1 MSYRPEFQSELQPEP
16 DPEYRFS
23 YLDSHYIML
32 DMYCQAYLNKLLQD
46 GKRDVDEEED
56 RESF

>member
-1 MSYRPEFQSELQPEP
+1 
-16 DPEYRFS
+16 
-23 YLDSHYIML
+23 ML